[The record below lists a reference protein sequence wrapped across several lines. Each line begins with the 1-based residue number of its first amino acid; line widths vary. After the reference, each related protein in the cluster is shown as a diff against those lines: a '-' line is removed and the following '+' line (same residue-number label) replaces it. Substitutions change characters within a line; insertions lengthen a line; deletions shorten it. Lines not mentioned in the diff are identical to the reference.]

1 MKDPLVGTV
10 LNGRYRVDDKI
21 ARGGMAMVYLGTD
34 LTTDRQIAIKVM
46 HAHLATDSSFVE
58 RFEREAMNAARLEH
72 PNLISVTDQGRDG
85 DVVYLV
91 MEYLE
96 SVTLRKELRHRGKL
110 TPRQAIVVSN
120 AILAALDAVHDAGMI
135 HRDLKPD
142 NVLLGTDGT
151 IKLTDFGLAR
161 AVTTATTTKTLIG
174 TVGYV
179 APELVTRAG
188 ADARTDLYTLGIMLY
203 EMLTGSQPYTDEVP
217 IQVAYRHVH
226 DRVPAPSEALP
237 GLPPTI
243 DALVLWATSP
253 EPEDRPESA
262 RAFRQALTEARAELS
277 DEELD
282 FGATDPVDDSGPV
295 ITATADVESSDP
307 IELPNEKP
315 LVSEDVDEEHG
326 ELEHGAPG
334 AVESDATEA
343 LSPTTVVHTADVEG
357 DKTDGGHARVA
368 ATSAGDSRKARRRRT
383 TFALVAAV
391 AILAL
396 VASGIVWNR
405 QAANAP
411 REVPAIATGVEQSD
425 AQSMVE
431 SAGLTVA
438 ITQKFSSNVPAGRVL
453 ETQPAPGT
461 EVEPGGTVT
470 LVVSKGKDLVTVP
483 TLTGLKRGDADKEAE
498 KAGITIGNVED
509 KYSDAPKGE
518 VIHQS
523 QKPGKKVERSEP
535 VNITV
540 SKGEEPISVPN
551 VKGLEFKSAYHKM
564 LRLGF
569 RVGTDE
575 QYHDTVPKGRV
586 ISQHPAPGTPKYP
599 DDFILLRISK
609 GKKPAEDKKPAESKK
624 SEKDKKSKANKKDG
638 KKAKAKK
645 GGKKDK

>member
-120 AILAALDAVHDAGMI
+120 AILAALEAVHDAGMI

-237 GLPPTI
+237 GLPPAI

-262 RAFRQALTEARAELS
+262 SAFRQALTEARAELS
-277 DEELD
+277 DDELD
-282 FGATDPVDDSGPV
+282 FGATDPVNDSGPV

-315 LVSEDVDEEHG
+315 LSSEDVEEEHE
-326 ELEHGAPG
+326 ELEHGAQ
-334 AVESDATEA
+334 SDAAET
-343 LSPTTVVHTADVEG
+343 LSPTTVVHTADVEERKA
-357 DKTDGGHARVA
+357 DDEHAKVA
-368 ATSAGDSRKARRRRT
+368 ATSAPHPRVARRRRT
-383 TFALVAAV
+383 IFALIAAAAIVALVAT
-391 AILAL
+391 
-396 VASGIVWNR
+396 GIVWNR
-405 QAANAP
+405 QASNAP
-411 REVPAIATGVEQSD
+411 KEVPAIATGVEQSD
-425 AQSMVE
+425 AKNMVE

-438 ITQKFSSNVPAGRVL
+438 ITQKFSSDVPAGRIL
-453 ETQPAPGT
+453 ETHPAPGT
-461 EVEPGGTVT
+461 QVEPGGTVT
-470 LVVSKGKDLVTVP
+470 LVVSKGKDLVAVP
-483 TLTGLKRGDADKEAE
+483 KLTGLKRGDADKEAE
-498 KAGITIGNVED
+498 KAGVTIGNVED

-523 QKPGKKVERSEP
+523 HKPGEKVERSEP

-575 QYHDTVPKGRV
+575 RYHDTVPKGRV
-586 ISQHPAPGTPKYP
+586 ISQHPAPGTPKHP
-599 DDFILLRISK
+599 GDFILLRISK
-609 GKKPAEDKKPAESKK
+609 GKKPAEDKKPQE
-624 SEKDKKSKANKKDG
+624 DKKDEDQ
-638 KKAKAKK
+638 K
-645 GGKKDK
+645 GEKKDK

>member
-10 LNGRYRVDDKI
+10 LNKRYRVDDKI

-46 HAHLATDSSFVE
+46 HPHLATDSSFVE

-85 DVVYLV
+85 DIVYLV

-120 AILAALDAVHDAGMI
+120 AILAALEAVHDAGMI

-142 NVLLGTDGT
+142 NVLLGTDGK

-226 DRVPAPSEALP
+226 DRVPPPSGALP

-262 RAFRQALTEARAELS
+262 RAFRDALNEARAELS
-277 DEELD
+277 DDELD
-282 FGATDPVDDSGPV
+282 FGASEPVDASEPV

-307 IELPNEKP
+307 IQRPNEKP
-315 LVSEDVDEEHG
+315 LVSDDVEKEEA
-326 ELEHGAPG
+326 EQSQAQDDGA
-334 AVESDATEA
+334 ET
-343 LSPTTVVHTADVEG
+343 LSPTTVVHTADVE
-357 DKTDGGHARVA
+357 DA
-368 ATSAGDSRKARRRRT
+368 ATDKDAGAAPEPATASAPHPRVARRRRT
-383 TFALVAAV
+383 IFALVAAV

-396 VASGIVWNR
+396 IASGIVWNR
-405 QAANAP
+405 QTTNAP
-411 REVPAIATGVEQSD
+411 KEVPAIATGVAQSD
-425 AQSMVE
+425 AQHMIE

-438 ITQKFSSNVPAGRVL
+438 ITQKFSSEVPAGRIL
-453 ETQPAPGT
+453 ETHPAPGT
-461 EVEPGGTVT
+461 QVEPGGTVT
-470 LVVSKGKDLVTVP
+470 LVVSKGKDLVVVP
-483 TLTGLKRGDADKEAE
+483 KLTGLKRDDAEKKAE
-498 KAGITIGNVED
+498 KAGITIGDVED
-509 KYSDAPKGE
+509 KYSDSPKGE
-518 VIHQS
+518 VIEQS
-523 QKPGKKVERSEP
+523 SKPGKKVERSES

-609 GKKPAEDKKPAESKK
+609 GKKPADDKKPAESKK
-624 SEKDKKSKANKKDG
+624 SEKDKKSKADKKDE
-638 KKAKAKK
+638 
-645 GGKKDK
+645 

>member
-10 LNGRYRVDDKI
+10 LNGRYRVDGKI

-120 AILAALDAVHDAGMI
+120 AILAALEAVHDAGMI

-237 GLPPTI
+237 GLSPTI

-262 RAFRQALTEARAELS
+262 HAFRRALAEARAELS
-277 DEELD
+277 DDELD
-282 FGATDPVDDSGPV
+282 FGASEPVDASDPV
-295 ITATADVESSDP
+295 ITATADVESSEP
-307 IELPNEKP
+307 IQRPNEKP
-315 LVSEDVDEEHG
+315 LASEDVDQEDLAGSQPERVD
-326 ELEHGAPG
+326 EVSE
-334 AVESDATEA
+334 T
-343 LSPTTVVHTADVEG
+343 LSPTTVVHTADGE
-357 DKTDGGHARVA
+357 KVA
-368 ATSAGDSRKARRRRT
+368 ADKDAGSRSEPVAASAPHPRVARRRRT
-383 TFALVAAV
+383 IFALVAAA

-405 QAANAP
+405 QTANAP
-411 REVPAIATGVEQSD
+411 REVPAIARGVEQAD
-425 AQSMVE
+425 AQHMIE

-438 ITQKFSSNVPAGRVL
+438 ITQKFSSDVPAGRIL
-453 ETQPAPGT
+453 ETHPTPGT
-461 EVEPGGTVT
+461 QVEPGGTVT
-470 LVVSKGKDLVTVP
+470 LVVSKGKDLVVIP
-483 TLTGLKRGDADKEAE
+483 KLTGLKRDDAEKKAE

-509 KYSDAPKGE
+509 KYSDSPKGE
-518 VIHQS
+518 VIEQS
-523 QKPGKKVERSEP
+523 RKSGIKVERSEP

-540 SKGEEPISVPN
+540 SKGEEPIYVPN

-564 LRLGF
+564 LGLGF

-575 QYHDTVPKGRV
+575 RYHDTVPKGRV
-586 ISQHPAPGTPKYP
+586 ISQYPAPGTPKHP

-609 GKKPAEDKKPAESKK
+609 GKKPAEDKKPEKRKKDEAKK
-624 SEKDKKSKANKKDG
+624 SQKKNE
-638 KKAKAKK
+638 AKK
-645 GGKKDK
+645 GSKKDT